1 MKLPKIQFKFEP
13 TLQDMSEQFIC
24 ARCKKDFP
32 QDELK
37 APPLFLQIVA
47 FPLYLKSFQTA
58 KEARSKYCP
67 KCQRS
72 VNAALFFVVFV
83 IIIIIG
89 FLVVKKFFNS

>member
-24 ARCKKDFP
+24 ARCKKNFP

-37 APPLFLQIVA
+37 APPLFLQILA

-58 KEARSKYCP
+58 KEAHSKYCP
-67 KCQRS
+67 MCRRS
-72 VNAALFFVVFV
+72 VNASLFFVAFIITV
-83 IIIIIG
+83 IVV
-89 FLVVKKFFNS
+89 FLVIKKFSNN